1 MEDTVN
7 QWIAEVQRLR
17 SDQQTQAGVIAN
29 LRQELSTA
37 QSARGGAGGI
47 QKMDPLKL
55 GRPPMFTG
63 NETKF
68 EERSAVDARDGKRKR
83 CSRLRLAR
91 GREEA

>member
-7 QWIAEVQRLR
+7 QLIAEVQRLR
-17 SDQQTQAGVIAN
+17 TDQQTQAGVIAN

-37 QSARGGAGGI
+37 QTARAGAGGT

-63 NETKF
+63 DEAAF
-68 EERSAVDARDGKRKR
+68 EDWAFKLKAFIGQESTNA
-83 CSRLRLAR
+83 
-91 GREEA
+91 